1 MTLKSPNLVKISFA
15 GPHLRDTGVG
25 TESVWAEPL
34 GGDRYRIR
42 NSPFYAYGFSFLDV
56 VHAHSGLDDAPFPIV
71 TEPIVRSGHS
81 TYRLVLKAA
90 VDQNEQFQRAWA
102 PLQAAGCSFEASGD
116 RLLAV
121 DVPPQADIFT
131 VYRLLEEGE
140 NAGVWGFQEGHCAHD
155 VSRSGPAA

>member
-1 MTLKSPNLVKISFA
+1 MQPTNLVKISFA

-42 NSPFYAYGFSFLDV
+42 NSPFYAFGFSFLDV
-56 VHAHSGLDDAPFPIV
+56 VHAHAGSEEAPFPIV

-81 TYRLVLKAA
+81 TYRLFVHDGFHENERFRKAWTP
-90 VDQNEQFQRAWA
+90 V
-102 PLQAAGCSFEASGD
+102 QAAGCSFEASGD

-121 DVPPQADIFT
+121 NVPPQADIFS
-131 VYRLLEEGE
+131 VYRLFEEGE
-140 NAGVWGFQEGHCAHD
+140 GAGVWDFEEAHCAHD

>member
-15 GPHLRDTGVG
+15 GLHLRDTGVG

-34 GGDRYRIR
+34 GDDRYRIR

-56 VHAHSGLDDAPFPIV
+56 VHAHLGSDEASFPIV
-71 TEPIVRSGHS
+71 TEAIVRSGHS
-81 TYRLVLKAA
+81 TYRLALRAA
-90 VDQNEQFQRAWA
+90 VHHNEQFQRAWA
-102 PLQAAGCSFEASGD
+102 PLQAAGCTFEASGD

-121 DVPPQADIFT
+121 DVPPGADIFT

-140 NAGVWGFQEGHCAHD
+140 NAGVWDFQEAHCAHD